1 MSTRIKQIPANN
13 YRTIYISHLLAISQW
28 PLWFRTMEA
37 ANWSMIATKY
47 PINQS
52 ARFDLWPDHWVEL
65 PNWSW
70 CRCSNKVAIHCT
82 VPFPMAPRSSDLP
95 GAIHDHYALYQRTR
109 DLGDLTICDLRSA
122 IYDLWKRERELG
134 HADHGSEI
142 HCIRARKYYG

>member
-1 MSTRIKQIPANN
+1 
-13 YRTIYISHLLAISQW
+13 
-28 PLWFRTMEA
+28 MEA

-70 CRCSNKVAIHCT
+70 CRCSNKIAIHCT

-109 DLGDLTICDLRSA
+109 DLGDLTICDLRSMETGTGTRA
-122 IYDLWKRERELG
+122 CRSRIRDPLHKSQKILWLSVGITHIQLG
-134 HADHGSEI
+134 GSVQFGSVLFGQVT
-142 HCIRARKYYG
+142 CVTGAPSAFQL